1 MVDDAV
7 REVRSVSHNMMPNAL
22 IRFGLAKAVREFID
36 KIAATGALK
45 VDLQIV
51 GLNDR
56 LESTTETV
64 LYRVMQET
72 VSNIIKHAAATTIS
86 IQLIKDDESLT
97 MMIEDNGKGFDT
109 KKISEFGGI
118 GLKNIISRVEYLNG
132 TVDFDSFPGRG
143 TTVIVELDLGTT
155 AQDA

>member
-7 REVRSVSHNMMPNAL
+7 KEVRSVSHNMMPNAL

-45 VDLQIV
+45 IDLQII
-51 GLNDR
+51 GLTER

-72 VSNIIKHAAATTIS
+72 VSNIIKHAQASDIS
-86 IQLIKDDESLT
+86 IQLIRDEDNLT

-109 KKISEFGGI
+109 KKMSEFGGI

-143 TTVIVELDLGTT
+143 TTVIVEIHLSNTQQE
-155 AQDA
+155 A